1 MPALNVQLRAAP
13 GGVAVVRRVRARA
26 APAAAARAE
35 WAASL
40 RPYTIRRGDT
50 LESIAAKRGLEVK
63 ELHRYNKNL
72 STKGAPLRARGCFSR
87 VRVCAARAPC

>member
-1 MPALNVQLRAAP
+1 MQLRAAP
-13 GGVAVVRRVRARA
+13 GGVAAARRVRVCA
-26 APAAAARAE
+26 APALAARAD

-72 STKGAPLRARGCFSR
+72 GAKGAFGERCLLQCPGRR
-87 VRVCAARAPC
+87 VRLEFAPC